1 MARRFVSL
9 AAAQASK
16 LRKESLD
23 LEAKWSQANIA
34 FRRERA
40 QAERD
45 AFWEKVYQ
53 AQGPGSLL
61 NYSERISS
69 IERTFSRDFR
79 EVLAR
84 LAAARRGL
92 REIYNYSP
100 AFPPE
105 GAAGYFDEVVAWVK
119 STKERLAQQSHLDQ
133 TYILALSVKDLAKSA
148 WESGR
153 PASQWTFDI
162 PAELFSG
169 QSFVRLRGLS
179 LAVAGGSRGC
189 SGAKSQDSDAGS
201 DAGKTAGL
209 LVGQGIVASDRHR
222 ALRCRRQRCF
232 RSEIAAPLLLRSC
245 GRSRVFVRPR
255 GGRRKCPSQR
265 KSYRQAVETVAR
277 RKIHRWLP
285 NRESRKTSFCI
296 CTWRC
301 AAREWRVDETS
312 KTAGISGRVTERGIG
327 TGTRIQA
334 AKIPRN
340 LQTLHGL

>member
-119 STKERLAQQSHLDQ
+119 STKERLA
-133 TYILALSVKDLAKSA
+133 
-148 WESGR
+148 
-153 PASQWTFDI
+153 
-162 PAELFSG
+162 
-169 QSFVRLRGLS
+169 
-179 LAVAGGSRGC
+179 
-189 SGAKSQDSDAGS
+189 
-201 DAGKTAGL
+201 
-209 LVGQGIVASDRHR
+209 
-222 ALRCRRQRCF
+222 
-232 RSEIAAPLLLRSC
+232 
-245 GRSRVFVRPR
+245 
-255 GGRRKCPSQR
+255 
-265 KSYRQAVETVAR
+265 
-277 RKIHRWLP
+277 
-285 NRESRKTSFCI
+285 
-296 CTWRC
+296 
-301 AAREWRVDETS
+301 
-312 KTAGISGRVTERGIG
+312 
-327 TGTRIQA
+327 
-334 AKIPRN
+334 
-340 LQTLHGL
+340 